1 MEPAA
6 DKIIRIAVSALERPD
21 GAILLVR
28 KRGSRIFMQA
38 GGKIEP
44 GEAPLATLLRELDEE
59 LALRVAPEA
68 AVHLGSFTAPAA
80 NEPGHWVQAEMF
92 RLRWDGP
99 EPRPRAEIEEA
110 MWLDPLTGAEAGTGR
125 RVPLASLLEA
135 HLLPMLRRERA
146 RDRAAG
152 R

>member
-1 MEPAA
+1 MESSGDP
-6 DKIIRIAVSALERPD
+6 IIHVAVSALERAD

-44 GEAPLATLLRELDEE
+44 GETPLATLIRELEEE
-59 LALRVAPEA
+59 LALRVAPES
-68 AVHLGSFTAPAA
+68 AVYLGSFTAPAA

-99 EPRPRAEIEEA
+99 EPQPRAEIEEA
-110 MWLDPLTGAEAGTGR
+110 LWLDPRTGAEAGSGR
-125 RVPLASLLEA
+125 RVALASLLEA
-135 HLLPMLRRERA
+135 HVLPMLRREQA
-146 RDRAAG
+146 QDRAG
-152 R
+152 